1 MIISTEQKK
10 HFLKSMILIR
20 EFEKKIVSLVAEGR
34 IKGPVHTAIGQEAT
48 IVGACSALEKTDYF
62 MGNHRSH
69 GYMLAKGGNLQGMM
83 DEIFGKET
91 GVNHGRGGSM
101 HLADAGVGSIGAT
114 GIVGSGIPVACG
126 AALSSKIKKEKK
138 VSMVFFG
145 DGASN
150 EGTAHESMN
159 LASVWNLPVI
169 FLLENNG
176 CAVTVTSDKASN
188 VKDLYLRGNGYGIYA
203 NKVDGQD
210 VEAVFLEVHAA
221 VERARIENEPA
232 LIEAK
237 TYRFQEH
244 GEGRAYNN
252 LMVRGYRD
260 KKYHEYMI
268 EKRDP
273 IKLYVERL
281 KKENVITDEEVS
293 EITSDIIRQLDETI
307 ANAEMAEMPNETD
320 YNKYIFYSEG
330 DKR

>member
-1 MIISTEQKK
+1 MSISEEQKRN
-10 HFLKSMILIR
+10 FLKNMILIR
-20 EFEKKIVSLVAEGR
+20 EFEKKIVSLVEEGR
-34 IKGPVHTAIGQEAT
+34 IRGPVHTAIGQEAT
-48 IVGACSALEKTDYF
+48 IVGACSALEKTDYL

-69 GYMLAKGGNLQGMM
+69 GYMLAKGGNLQKMM
-83 DEIFGKET
+83 DEIFGKES

-101 HLADAGVGSIGAT
+101 HLADAAAGSIGAT

-126 AALSSKIKKEKK
+126 AALSSKIKKENK

-176 CAVTVTSDKASN
+176 CAVTVPAEKSSN
-188 VKDLYLRGNGYGIYA
+188 VKDLYVRGAGYGIYA

-210 VEAVFLEVHAA
+210 VEAVFSEVQSA
-221 VERARIENEPA
+221 VERARTKSLPA

-237 TYRFQEH
+237 TYRFREH

-252 LMVRGYRD
+252 LMERGYRD
-260 KKYHEYMI
+260 KEYHDYMVAS
-268 EKRDP
+268 RDP
-273 IKLYVERL
+273 IKLYIDRL
-281 KKENVITDEEVS
+281 KVENVITDDEIDEIITNAVKQIDEAVKKAEEA
-293 EITSDIIRQLDETI
+293 QLP
-307 ANAEMAEMPNETD
+307 AETD
-320 YNKYIFYSEG
+320 YNKYIFDSEG
-330 DKR
+330 EQ